1 MTLFHKMLPL
11 VLRASQMG
19 VMLLIVQ
26 LTFMYCSSE
35 IFIFFNHLIFFTAL
49 HTCLTY
55 SAQVNIWNR
64 TDNSNKQLLILG
76 VASACLVLLL
86 YSLFYNVN
94 LYVILALFLYLIAK
108 FADRIFF
115 NKSISGNCY
124 IYGYLGIVFVLLI
137 ELLATSSFILFDFNF
152 DYLQRFIIPSLF
164 MLLFSCIF
172 IYVLEKYYNQVRAI
186 GVEKTIVAMAMFHA
200 FCILIVAMSDRILI
214 QYIDVKHEVK
224 ALYLLFFSYAGAF
237 YTLMASFVEV
247 KRSNYFE
254 IANKTNSISTFL
266 KEINFKRQLLLV
278 FTAFLFLVVLS
289 GLFFRYFASAAYAG
303 GLHLW
308 IGTLSYFCLLLMLVY
323 LHTFFLAK
331 HKYKWLFL
339 IWGGM
344 FIVKIVGFLSFD
356 LNFMII
362 FNILSCLVGVVLSLY
377 LGGLSDDS

>member
-1 MTLFHKMLPL
+1 MILFQKLLPL
-11 VLRASQMG
+11 MLRASQMG
-19 VMLLIVQ
+19 AMLLIVQ

-55 SAQVNIWNR
+55 GAQVNIWNKA
-64 TDNSNKQLLILG
+64 DNSNKQLLVWG
-76 VASACLVLLL
+76 VTAACLVLIL
-86 YSLFYNVN
+86 YSLFFDINV
-94 LYVILALFLYLIAK
+94 YVISALFLYLIAK

-115 NKSISGNCY
+115 NKTISANYY
-124 IYGYLGIVFVLLI
+124 IYGYLGVIFVLLI
-137 ELLATSSFILFDFNF
+137 ELLATSSFILLKFNS
-152 DYLQRFIIPSLF
+152 DYLQRFILPSLF

-172 IYVLEKYYNQVRAI
+172 IYVLERSYKKERAI
-186 GVEKTIVAMAMFHA
+186 GAEQTVVAMAMFHA

-214 QYIDVKHEVK
+214 QYIDAKHEVK

-278 FTAFLFLVVLS
+278 FAAFLFLVILS
-289 GLFFRYFASAAYAG
+289 SLFFRYFAGASYAG

-308 IGTLSYFCLLLMLVY
+308 IGSLSYFCLLLILVY

-331 HKYKWLFL
+331 HKYKLLFL

-344 FIVKIVGFLSFD
+344 FIVKILGFLSFD

-362 FNILSCLVGVVLSLY
+362 FNILSCLVGVILSLY
-377 LGGLSDDS
+377 LGRLSDDS